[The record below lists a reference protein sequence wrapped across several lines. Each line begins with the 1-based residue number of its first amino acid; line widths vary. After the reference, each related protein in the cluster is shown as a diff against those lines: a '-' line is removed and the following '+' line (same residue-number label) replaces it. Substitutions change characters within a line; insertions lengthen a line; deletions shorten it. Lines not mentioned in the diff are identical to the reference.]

1 MLQTWS
7 MSDVRFASNDGVRLA
22 YKLVGEGPID
32 LMYVPIWFSNLDLLD
47 RNPAIARGI
56 KGMSKFA
63 RLILW
68 DRRGAGLSDRLC
80 GPATLEQGMSDML
93 AVLDDAGIEKV
104 ALIGYHE
111 GGTLSML
118 MAATHPERVSHLIL
132 YSTFATTIWQPDYPW
147 GQKPDEREIEAQWLK
162 DNWASSEA
170 AQLIFQ
176 TDEPWLI
183 DWGRQ
188 WLRNS
193 TSHDAL
199 EIFYEML
206 AHTDV
211 RRILPS
217 IRVPTLVV
225 HRSEDTRIPIEN
237 SRHIA
242 AAIPNSKYVELP
254 GSENIP
260 FHGDWDSIQDE
271 IEEFLTGE
279 RRGPEGD
286 RVLATI
292 LITDIVGST
301 KKAGEVG
308 DARWR
313 RMLDNHDEIAD
324 RVISDYGGRRVK
336 STGDGLLATFDGP
349 ARAIRCAATLR
360 QEIQILGLGL
370 RVGLHAGEVEIRGDD
385 IGGIAV
391 HIASRVADLATPG
404 EVMVSEALPPLVA
417 GSGITFESRGSVEL
431 TGVPGEWRLFA
442 VTEVP
447 L

>member
-1 MLQTWS
+1 
-7 MSDVRFASNDGVRLA
+7 MSDVRFANNEGVRLA
-22 YKLVGEGPID
+22 YKVVGEGPVN

-56 KGMSKFA
+56 KGMSRFS

-80 GPATLEQGMSDML
+80 GPATLDQGITDME
-93 AVLDDAGIEKV
+93 AVLDDAGVEKT

-132 YSTFATTIWQPDYPW
+132 YSSFATTVWHPEYPW
-147 GQKPDEREIEAQWLK
+147 GQKPDERELEAAWLK
-162 DNWASSEA
+162 ENWASSEA

-193 TSHDAL
+193 TSQDAL
-199 EIFYEML
+199 EIFYAML
-206 AHTDV
+206 ADTDV
-211 RRILPS
+211 HRVLPS
-217 IRVPTLVV
+217 IRVPTLVL
-225 HRSEDTRIPIEN
+225 HRADDDRIPIEN

-242 AAIPNSKYVELP
+242 EKIPNAKYVEVP
-254 GSENIP
+254 GAENIP

-301 KKAGEVG
+301 KKAVEVG
-308 DARWR
+308 DAKWR
-313 RMLDNHDEIAD
+313 RLLDTHDEIAD
-324 RVISDYGGRRVK
+324 RVIASFDGRRVK

-349 ARAIRCAATLR
+349 ARAIRCAVALR
-360 QEIQILGLGL
+360 QEIQILGLDL
-370 RVGLHAGEVEIRGDD
+370 RVGLHAGEVEIRGTD

-391 HIASRVADLATPG
+391 HIASRVSDIAEPG
-404 EVMVSEALPPLVA
+404 EILVSEALPPLVA
-417 GSGITFESRGSVEL
+417 GSGITFEPRGSVEL
-431 TGVPGEWRLFA
+431 TGVEGEWRLCS
-442 VTEVP
+442 VTSAP